1 MINQEKLVQAING
14 ISKETLT
21 KDEILQLIK
30 IVSSDNSKEV
40 LKSEGV
46 SLDPNSYTI
55 MKDEKIFR
63 LPKKE
68 FLLLY
73 YFISNKNKVLL
84 RENILRDIWGTDVI
98 VLDRTID
105 VHIRKIRRVVG
116 SDNLKTKKSVG
127 YGWFEK

>member
-73 YFISNKNKVLL
+73 YFISNKNKLLL
-84 RENILRDIWGTDVI
+84 RENILRDIWGSDVI

-105 VHIRKIRRVVG
+105 VHIRKIRSVVG

>member
-1 MINQEKLVQAING
+1 MINQEKLVQTINS
-14 ISKETLT
+14 ITKETFT
-21 KDEILQLIK
+21 KDDILQI
-30 IVSSDNSKEV
+30 INFVSLESNKEV
-40 LKSEGV
+40 VESEGV
-46 SLDPNSYTI
+46 SLNPSTYLITKGDNVY
-55 MKDEKIFR
+55 R

-84 RENILRDIWGTDVI
+84 RENILRDIWGSDVI

-105 VHIRKIRRVVG
+105 VHIRKIRSVVG